1 MNLIVQNGSNLYWG
15 NDMGM
20 IGCYDTN
27 RTKEADYNGFII
39 TQTVIDFVFY

>member
-1 MNLIVQNGSNLYWG
+1 
-15 NDMGM
+15 MGM

-27 RTKEADYNGFII
+27 RTKEADYDGFII